1 MPLVR
6 GRDCTFRMTDHR
18 AGGAGPP
25 AAAHEEE
32 LAAREGPEGHRLRE
46 KIVRKSK
53 RPGKLC
59 IT

>member
-6 GRDCTFRMTDHR
+6 GRDRTFRMTDHR

-32 LAAREGPEGHRLRE
+32 LAAREGPEGHRALRKE
-46 KIVRKSK
+46 DCQQK
-53 RPGKLC
+53 
-59 IT
+59 